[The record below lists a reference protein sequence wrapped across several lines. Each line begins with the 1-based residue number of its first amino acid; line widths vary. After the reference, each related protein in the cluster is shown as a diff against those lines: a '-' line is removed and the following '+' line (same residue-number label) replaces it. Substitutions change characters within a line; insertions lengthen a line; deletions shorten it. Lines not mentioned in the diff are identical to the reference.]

1 MGAVHIGL
9 NAEYSRSSDKP
20 FEWAV
25 EEAARMGYKWFEP
38 MVQFGRE
45 LMSEAG
51 YFHTVSMFDDP
62 FHIKEACDSAG
73 LKISGL
79 QSHGPLGQPDVH
91 GEYVKLAI
99 RVASEI
105 DVPVI
110 NTDEGI
116 KAKAKLSNRRRQP

>member
-25 EEAARMGYKWFEP
+25 EEAAKMGYVWFEP
-38 MVQFGRE
+38 MVHFGRE

-62 FHIKEACDSAG
+62 FRIKEACDAAG
-73 LKISGL
+73 LRS
-79 QSHGPLGQPDVH
+79 Q
-91 GEYVKLAI
+91 
-99 RVASEI
+99 AS
-105 DVPVI
+105 
-110 NTDEGI
+110 
-116 KAKAKLSNRRRQP
+116 KAMGR